1 MTSSYLL
8 TVVVRDSPSP
18 RSSDNVLN
26 STAKVHITVTDVND
40 HSPEFIFPRL
50 NSSAD
55 SLPEIKISSLEP
67 VGHRIAKFQAKDSDI
82 GLNGVVRYTLEGDAT
97 ADGVGRL
104 FHLSEDSGD
113 LFTAAKLPT
122 ATEASLH
129 STQMFSHFL
138 APRT

>member
-26 STAKVHITVTDVND
+26 STAKVHITVTD
-40 HSPEFIFPRL
+40 
-50 NSSAD
+50 
-55 SLPEIKISSLEP
+55 IKISSLEP